1 MLSKC
6 CCCVPLRTGSI
17 ILGIIGILSGAGFLL
32 KGYTDWYYIIDGL
45 LQIVAYGVLLFGAI
59 KNNKT
64 AVLVHLVASAII
76 IVLSIALGIV
86 AIVSIDII
94 VPGFANNCQGMREE
108 LKQLGWD
115 CEHLKT
121 GIIAKTAGTF
131 IVAGLISIY
140 FWICNYCFYKEL
152 KKGDNN
158 PA

>member
-64 AVLVHLVASAII
+64 AVLVHLVASAIN
-76 IVLSIALGIV
+76 IVLSIVLGIV
-86 AIVSIDII
+86 AIVRIDTLAPELANHCQSIL
-94 VPGFANNCQGMREE
+94 EE
-108 LKQLGWD
+108 LRQMGLD
-115 CEHLKT
+115 CEQFKAVVIST
-121 GIIAKTAGTF
+121 TAATF
-131 IVAGLISIY
+131 IGSGLISVY
-140 FWICNYCFYKEL
+140 FWICIYSFYKEL
-152 KKGDNN
+152 KKGGNN
-158 PA
+158 PV